1 MSNIID
7 SLNWRYAT
15 KVFDRTK
22 KVSKDDLNEIIEAFR
37 LTSSS
42 FWLQAWK
49 LLVIQNQDVKDS
61 LVEHSWWQKQVSDCS
76 DLLVFCRFEDV
87 WDDYVDKYIDKISK
101 TRWIALTDLDWFSN
115 MLKWTVNS
123 MNLNS
128 RWEWM
133 AKQLYIAMGNLLTV
147 LALKKIDSCPMEW
160 FIKDKY
166 DEILNLKEKW
176 LKSVL
181 VLPIWYRSEDD
192 KYANLKKVRF
202 DRENIVEV
210 I

>member
-7 SLNWRYAT
+7 SLKWRYAT
-15 KVFDRTK
+15 KMFDRIK
-22 KVSKDDLNEIIEAFR
+22 KVSKDDLSEIIEAFR

-49 LLVIQNQDVKDS
+49 LLVIKNQDVKDS

-76 DLLVFCRFEDV
+76 DLLVFCRLEDV

-123 MNLNS
+123 MDLNS

-202 DRENIVEV
+202 DREEIVEF